1 VAFDL
6 TMRILMTSIRGAG
19 HFRPLQP
26 FADAFLADGHDVLVA
41 TSPLSADMVRRAGL
55 PYRSLTAAPEEVRDA
70 VFARTAGASLVEAN
84 GVVVGDLFAGTDARA
99 ALPSLL
105 RVIEDWKP
113 DAILHESCEFAAQ
126 LAGEVVGVPTIRLA
140 LSTASLEAWV
150 ARWAASAVDGLRAQ
164 YGLPADPE
172 GTRLLTGPTVTL
184 TPAALEDPA
193 MPSRGTRYRDTGMP
207 GPAARQGARP
217 LVYMSFGSVAGQ
229 TDRFPALY
237 QAAIAEVAPLPVTV
251 LVTTGNAQ
259 DPAALG
265 PLPANVRAERWVQE
279 HFVLPHAS
287 AMVSHGGAGSI
298 RSALTAGVPM
308 AVVPLFGDQ
317 PFNAHAVARSGAGM
331 ALESTA
337 GLGTAVRR
345 LLADPTYAETAAHIA
360 EDVAALPAPGRAI
373 KVIERVAMARRTTSR
388 LRAVGSAA

>member
-1 VAFDL
+1 MASDL
-6 TMRILMTSIRGAG
+6 TMRILLTSIRGAG

-26 FADAFLADGHDVLVA
+26 FAEAFLADGHDVLVA

-55 PYRSLTAAPEEVRDA
+55 PYRSLAAAPDEVRDA
-70 VFARTAGASLVEAN
+70 VFARTAGASLMEAN

-105 RVIEDWKP
+105 RVIEDSKP
-113 DAILHESCEFAAQ
+113 DAIMHESCEFAAA
-126 LAGEVVGVPTIRLA
+126 LAGEIMGVPTVRLA

-164 YGLPADPE
+164 YGLPGDPE

-184 TPAALEDPA
+184 TPAALEEPA
-193 MPSRGTRYRDTGMP
+193 VPSRATRFRDPGMP
-207 GPAARQGARP
+207 GPAARDRGRP

-237 QAAIAEVAPLPVTV
+237 HAAIAEVAPLPVTV

-279 HFVLPHAS
+279 HFVLPHAA

-298 RSALTAGVPM
+298 RSALTAGVPL

-317 PFNAHAVARSGAGM
+317 PFNAHSVARCGAGV
-331 ALESTA
+331 ALEGTT
-337 GLGTAVRR
+337 GLGAAVRR
-345 LLADPTYAETAAHIA
+345 LLADPTYSETVAGIA
-360 EDVAALPAPGRAI
+360 EDVAALPPAGRAI
-373 KVIERVAMARRTTSR
+373 KVIERAARVPGTASRIAAVATS
-388 LRAVGSAA
+388 A